1 MRALDERR
9 YESIDKRARSKLGDR
24 TVIDSTRAMLVW
36 EPKRLVPT
44 YAVPLE
50 DIAGE
55 IGAAPAAPTA
65 AEPSLG
71 DPLQLAGRP
80 VLDPSVPFSV
90 RMTEGEPLTIRG
102 LGGDGEAAAF
112 RPSDPALAGY
122 LIVDFDAFDAW
133 YEEEERNLGHPR
145 DPFIASTF
153 PQLAARACRARRRGA
168 RRVLRVGRHAGVT
181 DQQSLHA
188 GECPRWGGLT
198 GHFNGRVLR
207 DTPAPF
213 DARRRLAGPDVPVG
227 DRLPRRRCARSQLRR
242 VACWEV

>member
-1 MRALDERR
+1 MRELDELR

-36 EPKRLVPT
+36 EPKRVVPT

-71 DPLQLAGRP
+71 DLPQLAGRP

-145 DPFIASTF
+145 DPFHRIDIPTASGTCVSG
-153 PQLAARACRARRRGA
+153 ATARCSPSPARRSTRGRNRSA
-168 RRVLRVGRHAGVT
+168 VPSRGGVSQMGRA
-181 DQQSLHA
+181 
-188 GECPRWGGLT
+188 
-198 GHFNGRVLR
+198 
-207 DTPAPF
+207 
-213 DARRRLAGPDVPVG
+213 
-227 DRLPRRRCARSQLRR
+227 DRAL
-242 VACWEV
+242 